1 MFPAEFEKFVWEG
14 IIFLAFALSCACLA
28 EHRGSRAAA
37 AAAGAGALAVVAGI
51 QAALLLA
58 GEDPTL
64 VLTLLPLTAYLPA
77 ILALHLISRSGFSQT
92 MAVWTVGI
100 MVSFVLNSTLKILS
114 LAYGRFSQLPGW
126 QFELG
131 TTALLALLAAAL
143 VFLVFR
149 FLREP
154 FRTYVLRNQTGWLL
168 LCFPV
173 LMVFLLL
180 SYFSSTTTNVT
191 ALVLLTLT
199 AVSIFLVLVRV
210 LVLAVSMRK
219 MEETERE
226 VSRQLELQRREYER
240 ARDRLRQGRAY
251 RHDMRHH
258 LLVLEELARQENA
271 EDILDYIESLSGQLS
286 QIAGENYC
294 ENAAVNAVLSAC
306 VGQAREAGCSV
317 TAEVRLPGQ
326 LPFDK
331 LDICVVLANAL
342 ENAVHACGKV
352 EKERRQ
358 IRADVEL
365 DEAGKLRILVTNPCP
380 EPLKFD
386 DEGLPAVPRREGHGI
401 GLRSIRAVAEK
412 YGGLF
417 RCSQEEGMFRLQVA
431 LFRREREGDPGAR
444 QARGPEGKPR
454 RARRAA
460 AVTALLLFALVF
472 ALGCMPAMADELAQV
487 PGLGALVRLADI
499 RTYTAAFSWGDSSFE
514 AQVPVVEGGE
524 DGGPQ
529 RPEDEVPE
537 GPAAGGEDPAGP
549 EEPEPSAPPDSV
561 EDPDPEPSAPAE
573 DPEPSVPA
581 EEPAPEPS
589 GEPVPEPTPEP
600 TPDTPG
606 EGNGEEEMN
615 QEIQDYL
622 ARMEEVFWWYV
633 ARKYNGY
640 VGQDTTYQVL
650 RNDGRLLS
658 IRFDTTLNV
667 GGSVQYSRCI
677 TLDKQRDAVL
687 ELADLFAPG
696 SDYVAVISG
705 EILAQMTQQVEAG
718 LADYFIP
725 GGIWSDE
732 ECFQSIAEDQN
743 FYLDGDGRLVIVFD
757 EYEVAP
763 GSMGM
768 PEFTIP
774 TGILSGILA
783 QDSPLGT
790 EGDEP

>member
-1 MFPAEFEKFVWEG
+1 MMFPAEFEKFVWEG

-37 AAAGAGALAVVAGI
+37 TAAGAGALAVVAGI

-64 VLTLLPLTAYLPA
+64 ALTLLPLTAYLPA
-77 ILALHLISRSGFSQT
+77 IIALHLISRSGFFPT

-173 LMVFLLL
+173 LMVFLLR

-199 AVSIFLVLVRV
+199 AVSIFLVLARV

-326 LPFDK
+326 LPFDE

-352 EKERRQ
+352 EKERRR
-358 IRADVEL
+358 IWVDVAL
-365 DEAGKLRILVTNPCP
+365 DEAGKLRISVVNPCP

-431 LFRREREGDPGAR
+431 LFRREREGNPGVR
-444 QARGPEGKPR
+444 QVRGPEGKPH

-472 ALGCMPAMADELAQV
+472 ALGCMPAVADELAQV
-487 PGLGALVRLADI
+487 PGLGPLVQLADI

-514 AQVPVVEGGE
+514 AQVPVVEG
-524 DGGPQ
+524 D
-529 RPEDEVPE
+529 EDE
-537 GPAAGGEDPAGP
+537 GP
-549 EEPEPSAPPDSV
+549 EEPEPSALPDSV
-561 EDPDPEPSAPAE
+561 EDPETEPSAPAE
-573 DPEPSVPA
+573 EPVPDPS
-581 EEPAPEPS
+581 EEPDSEPTA
-589 GEPVPEPTPEP
+589 EPEPTPEP

-606 EGNGEEEMN
+606 EENGQGEMN
-615 QEIQDYL
+615 QEIQAYL
-622 ARMEEVFWWYV
+622 TRMEEVFWWYV

-705 EILAQMTQQVEAG
+705 EILAQMTRQVEAG

>member
-1 MFPAEFEKFVWEG
+1 MMFPAEFEKFVWEG

-37 AAAGAGALAVVAGI
+37 AAAGAGALAVVAGV
-51 QAALLLA
+51 QSALLLA

-77 ILALHLISRSGFSQT
+77 ILALHLISRSGFFPT

-100 MVSFVLNSTLKILS
+100 MVSFVLNSTLKILN
-114 LAYGRFSQLPGW
+114 LAYGRLSQLPGW

-131 TTALLALLAAAL
+131 TMLLLALLAAAL

-154 FRTYVLRNQTGWLL
+154 FRTYVLRNQPGWLL

-219 MEETERE
+219 IEEAEWE

-240 ARDRLRQGRAY
+240 TRDRLRQGRAY

-258 LLVLEELARQENA
+258 LLVLEGLARRENA
-271 EDILDYIESLSGQLS
+271 EGILDYIESLSGQLS

-326 LPFDK
+326 LPFVE

-352 EKERRQ
+352 EKERRR
-358 IRADVEL
+358 IWVDVAL
-365 DEAGKLRILVTNPCP
+365 DEAGKLRISVVNPCP
-380 EPLKFD
+380 GPLRFD
-386 DEGLPAVPRREGHGI
+386 GEGLPAVPKREGHGI

-417 RCSQEEGMFRLQVA
+417 RCSQEEEMFRLQVA
-431 LFRREREGDPGAR
+431 LFHREREGNPGIR
-444 QARGPEGKPR
+444 QARGPERKPR

-472 ALGCMPAMADELAQV
+472 ALGCMPAVADELAQV
-487 PGLGALVRLADI
+487 PGLGTLVQLADI

-537 GPAAGGEDPAGP
+537 GPPAGGEDPAGP
-549 EEPEPSAPPDSV
+549 EEAEPSAPPDSV
-561 EDPDPEPSAPAE
+561 EDPEPEPSAPAE
-573 DPEPSVPA
+573 EPVPDPS
-581 EEPAPEPS
+581 EEPDSEPTA
-589 GEPVPEPTPEP
+589 EPEPTPEP

-606 EGNGEEEMN
+606 EENGQGEMN

-705 EILAQMTQQVEAG
+705 EILAQMTRQVEAG

>member
-1 MFPAEFEKFVWEG
+1 MMFPAEFEKFVWEG

-37 AAAGAGALAVVAGI
+37 TAAGAGALAVVAGV
-51 QAALLLA
+51 QSALLLA

-77 ILALHLISRSGFSQT
+77 IIALHLISRSGFFPT

-173 LMVFLLL
+173 LMVFLLR
-180 SYFSSTTTNVT
+180 SYFSSTATNVT

-199 AVSIFLVLVRV
+199 AVSIFLVLARV

-219 MEETERE
+219 IEEAERE

-240 ARDRLRQGRAY
+240 TRDQLRQGRAY

-326 LPFDK
+326 LPFDE

-352 EKERRQ
+352 EKERRR
-358 IRADVEL
+358 IWVDVAL
-365 DEAGKLRILVTNPCP
+365 DEAGKLRISVVNPCP

-472 ALGCMPAMADELAQV
+472 ALGCMPAVADELAQV
-487 PGLGALVRLADI
+487 PGLGTLVQLADI

-514 AQVPVVEGGE
+514 AQVPVIEG
-524 DGGPQ
+524 D
-529 RPEDEVPE
+529 EDEGPE
-537 GPAAGGEDPAGP
+537 EPAAGGEDPAGP
-549 EEPEPSAPPDSV
+549 EEAEPSAPPDSV
-561 EDPDPEPSAPAE
+561 EDPEPEPSAPAE
-573 DPEPSVPA
+573 EPVPDPS
-581 EEPAPEPS
+581 EEPDSEPTA
-589 GEPVPEPTPEP
+589 EPEPTPEP

-606 EGNGEEEMN
+606 EENGQGEMN
-615 QEIQDYL
+615 QEIQAYL
-622 ARMEEVFWWYV
+622 TRMEEVFWWYV

-687 ELADLFAPG
+687 ELADLFVSG

>member
-1 MFPAEFEKFVWEG
+1 MMFPAEFEKFVWEG

-37 AAAGAGALAVVAGI
+37 TAAGAGALAVVAGI

-64 VLTLLPLTAYLPA
+64 ALTLLPLTAYLPA
-77 ILALHLISRSGFSQT
+77 IIALHLISRSGFFPT

-173 LMVFLLL
+173 LMVFLLR

-199 AVSIFLVLVRV
+199 AVSIFLVLARV

-326 LPFDK
+326 LPFDE

-352 EKERRQ
+352 EKERRR
-358 IRADVEL
+358 IWVDVAL
-365 DEAGKLRILVTNPCP
+365 DEAGKLRISVVNPCP

-431 LFRREREGDPGAR
+431 LFRREREGNPGVR
-444 QARGPEGKPR
+444 QVRGPEGKPH

-472 ALGCMPAMADELAQV
+472 ALGCMPAVADELAQV
-487 PGLGALVRLADI
+487 PGLGTLVQLADI

-514 AQVPVVEGGE
+514 AQVPVVEG
-524 DGGPQ
+524 D
-529 RPEDEVPE
+529 EDE
-537 GPAAGGEDPAGP
+537 GP
-549 EEPEPSAPPDSV
+549 EEPEPSALPDSV
-561 EDPDPEPSAPAE
+561 EDPETEPSAPAE
-573 DPEPSVPA
+573 EPVPDPS
-581 EEPAPEPS
+581 EEPDSEPTA
-589 GEPVPEPTPEP
+589 EPEPTPEP

-606 EGNGEEEMN
+606 EENGQGEMN
-615 QEIQDYL
+615 QEIQAYL
-622 ARMEEVFWWYV
+622 TRMEEVFWWYV

-705 EILAQMTQQVEAG
+705 EILAQMTRQVEAG

>member
-1 MFPAEFEKFVWEG
+1 MMFPAEFEKFVWEG
-14 IIFLAFALSCACLA
+14 IIFLAFALSCACLT

-37 AAAGAGALAVVAGI
+37 TAAGAGALAVVAGV
-51 QAALLLA
+51 QSALLLA

-77 ILALHLISRSGFSQT
+77 IIALHLISRSGFFPT

-143 VFLVFR
+143 VFLLFR

-173 LMVFLLL
+173 LMVFLLR
-180 SYFSSTTTNVT
+180 SYFSSTTTNIT

-258 LLVLEELARQENA
+258 LLVLEGLARRENA
-271 EDILDYIESLSGQLS
+271 EGILDYIESLSGQLS

-294 ENAAVNAVLSAC
+294 ENAAVNAALSAC

-326 LPFDK
+326 LPFDE
-331 LDICVVLANAL
+331 LDVCVVLANAL
-342 ENAVHACGKV
+342 ENSVHACGKV

-472 ALGCMPAMADELAQV
+472 ALGCMPAVADELAQV
-487 PGLGALVRLADI
+487 PGLGTLVQLADI

-514 AQVPVVEGGE
+514 AQVPVVEG
-524 DGGPQ
+524 D
-529 RPEDEVPE
+529 EDEGPE
-537 GPAAGGEDPAGP
+537 EPAAGGEDPAGP
-549 EEPEPSAPPDSV
+549 EEAEPSAPPDSV
-561 EDPDPEPSAPAE
+561 EDPEPEPSAPAE
-573 DPEPSVPA
+573 EPVPDPS
-581 EEPAPEPS
+581 EEPDSEPTA
-589 GEPVPEPTPEP
+589 EPEPTPEP

-606 EGNGEEEMN
+606 EENGQGEMN

-705 EILAQMTQQVEAG
+705 EILAQMTRQVEAG

>member
-1 MFPAEFEKFVWEG
+1 MFPAEFEKFVWER

-37 AAAGAGALAVVAGI
+37 TAAGAGALAVVAGV
-51 QAALLLA
+51 QSALLLA

-77 ILALHLISRSGFSQT
+77 IIALHLISRSGFFPT

-173 LMVFLLL
+173 LMVFLLR
-180 SYFSSTTTNVT
+180 SYFSSTATNVT

-199 AVSIFLVLVRV
+199 AVSIFLVLARV

-219 MEETERE
+219 IEEAERE

-240 ARDRLRQGRAY
+240 TRDQLRQGRAY

-326 LPFDK
+326 LPFDE

-352 EKERRQ
+352 EKERRR
-358 IRADVEL
+358 IWVDVAL
-365 DEAGKLRILVTNPCP
+365 DEAGKLRISVVNPCP

-472 ALGCMPAMADELAQV
+472 ALGCMPAVADELAQV
-487 PGLGALVRLADI
+487 PGLGTLVQLADI

-514 AQVPVVEGGE
+514 AQVPVIEG
-524 DGGPQ
+524 D
-529 RPEDEVPE
+529 EDEGPE
-537 GPAAGGEDPAGP
+537 EPAAGGEDPAGP
-549 EEPEPSAPPDSV
+549 EEAEPSAPPDSV
-561 EDPDPEPSAPAE
+561 EDPEPEPSAPAE
-573 DPEPSVPA
+573 EPVPDPS
-581 EEPAPEPS
+581 EEPDSEPTA
-589 GEPVPEPTPEP
+589 EPEPTPEP

-606 EGNGEEEMN
+606 EENGQGEMN
-615 QEIQDYL
+615 QEIQAYL
-622 ARMEEVFWWYV
+622 TRMEEVFWWYV

-687 ELADLFAPG
+687 ELADLFVSG

>member
-14 IIFLAFALSCACLA
+14 IIFLAFALSCACLT

-37 AAAGAGALAVVAGI
+37 TAAGAGALAVVAGV
-51 QAALLLA
+51 QSALLLA

-77 ILALHLISRSGFSQT
+77 IIALHLISRSGFFPT

-143 VFLVFR
+143 VFLLFR

-173 LMVFLLL
+173 LMVFLLR
-180 SYFSSTTTNVT
+180 SYFSSTTTNIT

-258 LLVLEELARQENA
+258 LLVLEGLARRENA
-271 EDILDYIESLSGQLS
+271 EGILDYIESLSGQLS

-294 ENAAVNAVLSAC
+294 ENAAVNAALSAC

-326 LPFDK
+326 LPFDE
-331 LDICVVLANAL
+331 LDVCVVLANAL

-472 ALGCMPAMADELAQV
+472 ALGCMPAVADELAQV
-487 PGLGALVRLADI
+487 PGLGTLVQLADI

-514 AQVPVVEGGE
+514 AQVPVVEG
-524 DGGPQ
+524 D
-529 RPEDEVPE
+529 EDEGPE
-537 GPAAGGEDPAGP
+537 EPAAGGEDPAGP
-549 EEPEPSAPPDSV
+549 EEAEPSAPPDSV
-561 EDPDPEPSAPAE
+561 EDPEPEPSAPAE
-573 DPEPSVPA
+573 EPVPDPS
-581 EEPAPEPS
+581 EEPDSEPTA
-589 GEPVPEPTPEP
+589 EPEPTPEP

-606 EGNGEEEMN
+606 EENGQGEMN

-705 EILAQMTQQVEAG
+705 EILAQMTRQVEAG

>member
-1 MFPAEFEKFVWEG
+1 MMFPAEFEKFVWEG

-77 ILALHLISRSGFSQT
+77 ILALHLISRSGFFQT

-258 LLVLEELARQENA
+258 LLVLEGLARRENA
-271 EDILDYIESLSGQLS
+271 EGILDYIESLSGQLS

-417 RCSQEEGMFRLQVA
+417 RCSQEEGMFRL
-431 LFRREREGDPGAR
+431 
-444 QARGPEGKPR
+444 
-454 RARRAA
+454 
-460 AVTALLLFALVF
+460 
-472 ALGCMPAMADELAQV
+472 
-487 PGLGALVRLADI
+487 
-499 RTYTAAFSWGDSSFE
+499 
-514 AQVPVVEGGE
+514 
-524 DGGPQ
+524 
-529 RPEDEVPE
+529 
-537 GPAAGGEDPAGP
+537 
-549 EEPEPSAPPDSV
+549 
-561 EDPDPEPSAPAE
+561 
-573 DPEPSVPA
+573 
-581 EEPAPEPS
+581 
-589 GEPVPEPTPEP
+589 
-600 TPDTPG
+600 
-606 EGNGEEEMN
+606 
-615 QEIQDYL
+615 
-622 ARMEEVFWWYV
+622 
-633 ARKYNGY
+633 
-640 VGQDTTYQVL
+640 
-650 RNDGRLLS
+650 
-658 IRFDTTLNV
+658 
-667 GGSVQYSRCI
+667 
-677 TLDKQRDAVL
+677 
-687 ELADLFAPG
+687 
-696 SDYVAVISG
+696 
-705 EILAQMTQQVEAG
+705 
-718 LADYFIP
+718 
-725 GGIWSDE
+725 
-732 ECFQSIAEDQN
+732 
-743 FYLDGDGRLVIVFD
+743 
-757 EYEVAP
+757 
-763 GSMGM
+763 
-768 PEFTIP
+768 
-774 TGILSGILA
+774 
-783 QDSPLGT
+783 
-790 EGDEP
+790 

>member
-1 MFPAEFEKFVWEG
+1 MMFPAEFEKFVWEG
-14 IIFLAFALSCACLA
+14 IIFLAFALSCACLT

-37 AAAGAGALAVVAGI
+37 TAAGAGALAVVAGV
-51 QAALLLA
+51 QSALLLA

-77 ILALHLISRSGFSQT
+77 IIALHLISRSGFFPT

-143 VFLVFR
+143 VFLLFR

-173 LMVFLLL
+173 LMVFLLR
-180 SYFSSTTTNVT
+180 SYFSSTTTNIT

-258 LLVLEELARQENA
+258 LLVLEGLARRENA
-271 EDILDYIESLSGQLS
+271 EGILDYIESLSGQLS

-294 ENAAVNAVLSAC
+294 ENAAVNAALSAC

-326 LPFDK
+326 LPFDE
-331 LDICVVLANAL
+331 LDVCVVLANAL

-472 ALGCMPAMADELAQV
+472 ALGCMPAVADELAQV
-487 PGLGALVRLADI
+487 PGLGTLVQLADI

-514 AQVPVVEGGE
+514 AQVPVVEG
-524 DGGPQ
+524 D
-529 RPEDEVPE
+529 EDEGPE
-537 GPAAGGEDPAGP
+537 EPAAGGEDPAGP
-549 EEPEPSAPPDSV
+549 EEAEPSAPPDSV
-561 EDPDPEPSAPAE
+561 EDPEPEPSAPAE
-573 DPEPSVPA
+573 EPVPDPS
-581 EEPAPEPS
+581 EEPDSEPTA
-589 GEPVPEPTPEP
+589 EPEPTPEP

-606 EGNGEEEMN
+606 EENGQGEMN

-705 EILAQMTQQVEAG
+705 EILAQMTRQVEAG

-763 GSMGM
+763 DSMGM

>member
-1 MFPAEFEKFVWEG
+1 MMFPAEFEKFVWEG
-14 IIFLAFALSCACLA
+14 IIFLAFALSCACLT

-37 AAAGAGALAVVAGI
+37 TAAGAGALAVVAGV
-51 QAALLLA
+51 QSALLLA

-77 ILALHLISRSGFSQT
+77 IIALHLISRSGFFPT

-143 VFLVFR
+143 VFLLFR

-173 LMVFLLL
+173 LMVFLLR
-180 SYFSSTTTNVT
+180 SYFSSTTTNIT

-258 LLVLEELARQENA
+258 LLVLEGLARRENA
-271 EDILDYIESLSGQLS
+271 EGILDYIESLSGQLS

-294 ENAAVNAVLSAC
+294 ENAAVNAALSAC

-326 LPFDK
+326 LPFDE
-331 LDICVVLANAL
+331 LDVCVVLANAL

-472 ALGCMPAMADELAQV
+472 ALGCMPAVADELAQV
-487 PGLGALVRLADI
+487 PGLGTLVQLADI

-514 AQVPVVEGGE
+514 AQVPVVEG
-524 DGGPQ
+524 D
-529 RPEDEVPE
+529 EDEGPE
-537 GPAAGGEDPAGP
+537 EPAAGGEDPAGP
-549 EEPEPSAPPDSV
+549 EEAEPSAPPDSV
-561 EDPDPEPSAPAE
+561 EDPEPEPSAPAE
-573 DPEPSVPA
+573 EPVPDPS
-581 EEPAPEPS
+581 EEPDSEPTA
-589 GEPVPEPTPEP
+589 EPEPTPEP

-606 EGNGEEEMN
+606 EENGQGEMN

-705 EILAQMTQQVEAG
+705 EILAQMTRQVEAG

>member
-1 MFPAEFEKFVWEG
+1 MMFPAEFEKFVWEG
-14 IIFLAFALSCACLA
+14 IIFLAFALSCACLT

-37 AAAGAGALAVVAGI
+37 TAAGAGALAVVAGV
-51 QAALLLA
+51 QSALLLA

-77 ILALHLISRSGFSQT
+77 IIALHLISRSGFFPT

-143 VFLVFR
+143 VFLLFR

-173 LMVFLLL
+173 LMVFLLR
-180 SYFSSTTTNVT
+180 SYFSSTTTNIT

-258 LLVLEELARQENA
+258 LLVLEGLARRENA
-271 EDILDYIESLSGQLS
+271 EGILDYIESLSGQLS

-294 ENAAVNAVLSAC
+294 ENAAVNAALSAC

-326 LPFDK
+326 LPFDE
-331 LDICVVLANAL
+331 LDVCVVLANAL

-472 ALGCMPAMADELAQV
+472 ALGCMPAVADELAQV
-487 PGLGALVRLADI
+487 PGLGTLVQLADI

-514 AQVPVVEGGE
+514 AQVPVVEG
-524 DGGPQ
+524 D
-529 RPEDEVPE
+529 EDEGPE
-537 GPAAGGEDPAGP
+537 EPAAGGEDPAGP
-549 EEPEPSAPPDSV
+549 EEAEPSAPPDSV
-561 EDPDPEPSAPAE
+561 EDPEPEPSAPAE
-573 DPEPSVPA
+573 EPVPDPS
-581 EEPAPEPS
+581 EEPDSEPTA
-589 GEPVPEPTPEP
+589 EPEPTPEP

-606 EGNGEEEMN
+606 EENGQGEMN

-705 EILAQMTQQVEAG
+705 EILA
-718 LADYFIP
+718 
-725 GGIWSDE
+725 
-732 ECFQSIAEDQN
+732 
-743 FYLDGDGRLVIVFD
+743 R
-757 EYEVAP
+757 
-763 GSMGM
+763 
-768 PEFTIP
+768 
-774 TGILSGILA
+774 
-783 QDSPLGT
+783 
-790 EGDEP
+790 

>member
-1 MFPAEFEKFVWEG
+1 MMFPAEFEKFVWEG

-77 ILALHLISRSGFSQT
+77 IIALHLISRSGFFPT

-173 LMVFLLL
+173 LMVFLLR
-180 SYFSSTTTNVT
+180 SYFSSTATNVT

-199 AVSIFLVLVRV
+199 AVSIFLVLARV

-226 VSRQLELQRREYER
+226 ASRQLELQRREYER

-258 LLVLEELARQENA
+258 LLVLEGLARRENA
-271 EDILDYIESLSGQLS
+271 EGILDYIENLSGQLS

-294 ENAAVNAVLSAC
+294 ENAAVNAALSAC

-326 LPFDK
+326 LPFDE
-331 LDICVVLANAL
+331 LDVCVVLANAL

-352 EKERRQ
+352 EKERRR
-358 IRADVEL
+358 IWVDVAL
-365 DEAGKLRILVTNPCP
+365 DEAGKLRISVVNPCP
-380 EPLKFD
+380 GPLRFD
-386 DEGLPAVPRREGHGI
+386 GEGLPAVPKREGHGI

-431 LFRREREGDPGAR
+431 LFRREREGNPGVR
-444 QARGPEGKPR
+444 QVRGPERKPH

-472 ALGCMPAMADELAQV
+472 ALGCMPAVADELAQV
-487 PGLGALVRLADI
+487 PGLGTLVQLADI

-514 AQVPVVEGGE
+514 AQVPVVEG
-524 DGGPQ
+524 D
-529 RPEDEVPE
+529 EDE
-537 GPAAGGEDPAGP
+537 GP
-549 EEPEPSAPPDSV
+549 EEAEPSAPPDSV
-561 EDPDPEPSAPAE
+561 EDPEPEPSAPAE
-573 DPEPSVPA
+573 EPVPDPS
-581 EEPAPEPS
+581 EEPDSEPTA
-589 GEPVPEPTPEP
+589 EPEPTPEP

-606 EGNGEEEMN
+606 EENGQGEMN
-615 QEIQDYL
+615 QEIQAYL
-622 ARMEEVFWWYV
+622 TRMEEVFWWYV

-650 RNDGRLLS
+650 RNDGWLLS

-667 GGSVQYSRCI
+667 GGSAQYSRCI

-705 EILAQMTQQVEAG
+705 EILAQMTRQVEAG